1 MFTKKDLQSG
11 MMVQTHENKVY
22 MVIKNEE
29 EERIISSTGWLR
41 LEDYE
46 EDLKFRGEDYYFTI
60 DKVFKFVPW
69 CHFKIDKEDNSLIW
83 ERFPAPN
90 KLDDLEKQF
99 KSIQEQI
106 NQLREELWQ
115 DVQKLDK
122 KGWR

>member
-29 EERIISSTGWLR
+29 EECIISSTGWLR

-46 EDLKFRGEDYYFTI
+46 EDLKFRREDYCFTI
-60 DKVFKFVPW
+60 DKVFKFVHW